1 MQIGRKIYYDKA
13 TGNVYVDTGERSGDV
28 VETTQEQDFATYVAL
43 HGIDPVTVGVI
54 QLEFGQYADKFAQY
68 PFHVDPITQQIVWN
82 TGWTF
87 EQAVANKKAEISNA
101 VQEKIVAGYQSTVV
115 LASTGK
121 AHFYG
126 TMPDDQANMNFEYNK
141 LNGNPDQA
149 TVDYRPQDELD
160 FVTHT
165 RTEFKAIAEAVYAR
179 VKFYLGQGY
188 AYYRQLAAAQ
198 TVEEVNAIV
207 VNIVDPS

>member
-1 MQIGRKIYYDKA
+1 MEMIQAIKTLYPNAVPNADFIVQDDSD
-13 TGNVYVDTGERSGDV
+13 GNGPYIAKWDV
-28 VETTQEQDFATYVAL
+28 KDAQGKPVPQPTEEDLQAAWSAYAL
-43 HGIDPVTVGVI
+43 S
-54 QLEFGQYADKFAQY
+54 AAQ
-68 PFHVDPITQQIVWN
+68 
-82 TGWTF
+82 
-87 EQAVANKKAEISNA
+87 AAKKAEVSAA
-101 VQEKIVAGYQSTVV
+101 VAAKITAGYQSTVV

-126 TMPDDQANMNFEYNK
+126 TTPDDQANMNFEYNK

-165 RTEFKAIAEAVYAR
+165 RAEFKEIAEAIYSR

-188 AYYRQLAAAQ
+188 AYYRQLDAAT
-198 TVEEVNAIV
+198 TVSEVEAIV
-207 VNIVDPS
+207 VNIVDP